1 LKFKNSFIY
10 LTNCATLDILVSLD
24 IIIFHLAI
32 MLKFFYMTFLDKELV
47 SHCELGPCMSWFKTW
62 IMISFLSILY
72 TFLHLGHII
81 MHLSKSINHQSN
93 MKIVFQF
100 SIILY
105 KKSWSQWPTK
115 KSCYIILSNIQIQ
128 LCSFLL
134 EWKWVYLFFHFLFI
148 LSLVFGPIQL
158 IHWGKEN
165 GLSSTTQKQT
175 IRKWAQMNYELQ
187 LAQTF
192 LILVSNCFVLQN
204 AILWSEHVHEN
215 EEQ

>member
-1 LKFKNSFIY
+1 
-10 LTNCATLDILVSLD
+10 
-24 IIIFHLAI
+24 
-32 MLKFFYMTFLDKELV
+32 
-47 SHCELGPCMSWFKTW
+47 MSWFKTW

-175 IRKWAQMNYELQ
+175 IRKWVHMNYELQ
-187 LAQTF
+187 SAKPFSF
-192 LILVSNCFVLQN
+192 LWAIVLFCKMPFCEVNMYMKMKNNSKEQK
-204 AILWSEHVHEN
+204 SRN
-215 EEQ
+215 EQEWTKVKNQKQRRISKWRTKSKGE